1 MEEHARPGD
10 AVSWQAILGYLNF
23 SEGRPDAR
31 FQKQLNDA
39 CRYLGERGAD
49 DVAAALLGELR
60 RELKTL
66 HAGDAGAFRDIRQ
79 ADAMLAAFV
88 DVLPAYRRHH
98 ADLLGHQTDAHLFQ
112 PFFLARVLEAVLS
125 QGPPWDQHDRLVAG
139 TLSRLNDFVGFRPVP
154 VLESGQ
160 RHEIYNHE
168 RVAPIPLYLRGAGVA
183 WGRYCDL
190 VSGALEVLRQA
201 EPNFLTEA
209 QFDPE
214 LLTELALDPRAYD
227 HNHPANRRPNNW
239 FGEWDPHQIDG
250 QGRYRR
256 FIVRQLSLEMLLG
269 RVEESTEGD
278 KAELLWESSAVLA
291 GIILMAAG
299 LCGSGPAAFDSSMTY
314 NKLVPKIAAFRDS
327 FYRKLLEKVPGK
339 HGERL
344 RQEATVAK
352 QPFGGV
358 RRHLNHCLA
367 RHRAAQLQQRHLAV
381 LFAEM
386 GYPEISRQQAAKIPT
401 PSLRLQSEVLI
412 RITLGNRHA
421 ERGELAKAA
430 ALLPEAE
437 DLLHR
442 GIDCGAFADPWSI
455 LGFQGL
461 YPVSNAREESVH
473 DHRVDEL
480 IYMVERQLDLY
491 ARLLSEAAAAR
502 DQALAERLRPAM
514 RRLAQ
519 WWDQFAST
527 TVSDVRRLHAGE
539 LTDAA
544 EHVATALA
552 RWRAQGEASAG
563 LAFWKNH
570 QHEFQSSKAFAQ
582 VVEALL
588 GKSDYRAA
596 IALLTSWLSQA
607 ELVPLEDGQYSFH
620 TLARRWLLAVSESR
634 EHRGLVPKFFDVLE
648 ANAEDFWDIP
658 ELLSAK
664 PPEEKD
670 DDEEENPYGAAYEGV
685 TYRDSTDD
693 GNEGA
698 VVDDDRPLAKD
709 FTLEEE
715 VPRLE
720 KRLRFLS
727 TVAQLW
733 QIAGQV
739 AAEPGTKELQ
749 EYRAAWLKRA
759 IENRRHLLAFLQSVD
774 QCAVPEPLGS
784 FDSMVEFEQRRSVKE
799 RLLEAGIGTA
809 LETSLAIFALL
820 PAKAE
825 DADEVLPRAFGQK
838 DAPMPKWLPWF
849 VRLEHALRRGDAT
862 AARETLPRFVEGF
875 RKEPLLIVPL
885 SGGGNPRVVLH
896 ARLGQGVLRTLLKNL
911 PRLGLLRETHDLL
924 RAVCSMEQAQPGQA
938 GARRVTEFERFFR
951 WGWLGIVECV
961 VESARTW
968 DAEAGGDRALVEL
981 LKASA
986 RPFYRLWSEHSGTL
1000 QLSSVERLTTEEHM
1014 HGLRDFIQRYGR
1026 DLFHA
1031 KFLTP
1036 DNLRGILHRGIGAY
1050 FDSLRDNPDPKQPVR
1065 LIDELDGEISRDHA
1079 VRWLELILNILIEN
1093 YEELKDYTATTAQ
1106 GAYGDNLHVLIDFI
1120 RLKVAYH
1127 RQAWQQLPLVLAH
1140 QVLAKSGRDGAA
1152 RAWEKAFSQ
1161 LTSEAADEH
1170 LAKLAELEAK
1180 HGVQLR
1186 TIADRLNER
1195 FIKPLAIDR
1204 LCVLAG
1210 PAMDEARHGKPGPGL
1225 ARFLEELE
1233 PHTARPAGSGLDVPD
1248 WLEKLEQEV
1257 RRLRAE
1263 SGSISTALTADKHIA
1278 PQRSLSPDEV
1288 KRQLCEEESK
1298 PSEPPA

>member
-1 MEEHARPGD
+1 VGLVVEEHARPGD
-10 AVSWQAILGYLNF
+10 AVAWQAILGYLNF
-23 SEGRPDAR
+23 SEGRPDPR
-31 FQKQLNDA
+31 FQTQLNDA
-39 CRYLGERGAD
+39 CRCLGEAGTAD
-49 DVAAALLGELR
+49 LPAALTAELR
-60 RELKTL
+60 RELHSL
-66 HAGDAGAFRDIRQ
+66 HASGASAFRDIRQ
-79 ADAMLAAFV
+79 AEAVLAAFR

-98 ADLLGHQTDAHLFQ
+98 ADLLGHQQDRDLFQ
-112 PFFLARVLEAVLS
+112 PFFLARVFEAVLV
-125 QGPPWDQHDRLVAG
+125 QAGPWHEHERIVTGALA
-139 TLSRLNDFVGFRPVP
+139 RLNDFAGFRPIP

-160 RHEIYNHE
+160 RREIYDHE

-183 WGRYCDL
+183 WGRYHDL
-190 VSGALEVLRQA
+190 VTGALEVLRQA
-201 EPNFLTEA
+201 EPQFLADA

-239 FGEWDPHQIDG
+239 FGEWDPHQIDE

-269 RVEESTEGD
+269 RVEEATEGD

-314 NKLVPKIAAFRDS
+314 SKLVPKIAAFRDS
-327 FYRKLLEKVPGK
+327 FYSKLLAKVPGQ

-344 RQEATVAK
+344 RQEAAVAK

-386 GYPEISRQQAAKIPT
+386 GYPEISREQAAKIPT
-401 PSLRLQSEVLI
+401 PSLRLQSEILI
-412 RITLGNRHA
+412 RIALGNRHA
-421 ERGELAKAA
+421 ERGELAAAA

-473 DHRVDEL
+473 DHRIDEL

-502 DQALAERLRPAM
+502 DQALADRLRPTM
-514 RRLAQ
+514 RRLAE
-519 WWDQFAST
+519 WWDQFASP

-539 LTDAA
+539 LADAA
-544 EHVATALA
+544 EHVATALS
-552 RWRAQGEASAG
+552 RWREQGEASAG
-563 LAFWKNH
+563 LAFWKKH
-570 QHEFQSSKAFAQ
+570 QREFQTPKAFAQ

-588 GKSDYRAA
+588 GKADYRAA
-596 IALLTSWLSQA
+596 MALLMSWLSQA

-620 TLARRWLLAVSESR
+620 TLARRWLLAVSESK
-634 EHRGLVPKFFDVLE
+634 EHGDLVPKFFDVLE
-648 ANAEDFWDIP
+648 ANAEEFWDVP

-664 PPEEKD
+664 PPEEKG
-670 DDEEENPYGAAYEGV
+670 DDEDENPYEAAYEGV

-715 VPRLE
+715 APRLE

-733 QIAGQV
+733 QIAGRGG
-739 AAEPGTKELQ
+739 ADPADKERQ
-749 EYRAAWLKRA
+749 EYRDAWLKRA
-759 IENRRHLLAFLQSVD
+759 IDNRRRLVAFLQTVD

-809 LETSLAIFALL
+809 LETSLAIFGLL
-820 PAKAE
+820 PANTI
-825 DADEVLPRAFGQK
+825 DADEILPRAFGQK

-849 VRLEHALRRGDAT
+849 VRLELALRQGDAD
-862 AARETLPRFVEGF
+862 AARNLLPRFVEGF
-875 RKEPLLIVPL
+875 RPEQLLIVPL
-885 SGGGNPRVVLH
+885 AGGGNPRVVLQ
-896 ARLGQGVLRTLLKNL
+896 ARLAQAVLRTLLKNL
-911 PRLGLLRETHDLL
+911 PRLGLLHETHDLL
-924 RAVCSMEQAQPGQA
+924 RVICAIEQAQPAQT

-951 WGWLGIVECV
+951 WAWLGVVECI
-961 VESARTW
+961 VESAKGW
-968 DAEAGGDRALVEL
+968 DAEAGADRPLVEL
-981 LKASA
+981 LKSCA
-986 RPFYRLWSEHSGTL
+986 RPFYRLWSEHSGSL
-1000 QLSSVERLTTEEHM
+1000 QLSSIERLTTEEHVQGM
-1014 HGLRDFIQRYGR
+1014 RDFIKRYGR

-1065 LIDELDGEISRDHA
+1065 LIEELDTEISRDHA
-1079 VRWLELILNILIEN
+1079 VRWLELILHILVEN

-1106 GAYGDNLHVLIDFI
+1106 GAYGDNLHVLMDFL
-1120 RLKVAYH
+1120 RLKAVYH
-1127 RQAWQQLPLVLAH
+1127 RQAWQNSPLVLAH

-1152 RAWEKAFSQ
+1152 QTWEKAFSQ
-1161 LTSEAADEH
+1161 LTSQAADEH
-1170 LAKLAELEAK
+1170 LAKLAQLEAQ

-1186 TIADRLNER
+1186 TISDRLNER

-1210 PAMDEARHGKPGPGL
+1210 PALDEARQGNPGPGL
-1225 ARFLEELE
+1225 ARFLEELAV
-1233 PHTARPAGSGLDVPD
+1233 HTATPAGSGLDVPD

-1257 RRLRAE
+1257 RRLLAASATTDLSPTAE
-1263 SGSISTALTADKHIA
+1263 KLLA
-1278 PQRSLSPDEV
+1278 PQRSLSADEIR
-1288 KRQLCEEESK
+1288 RQLGEEEK
-1298 PSEPPA
+1298 PL